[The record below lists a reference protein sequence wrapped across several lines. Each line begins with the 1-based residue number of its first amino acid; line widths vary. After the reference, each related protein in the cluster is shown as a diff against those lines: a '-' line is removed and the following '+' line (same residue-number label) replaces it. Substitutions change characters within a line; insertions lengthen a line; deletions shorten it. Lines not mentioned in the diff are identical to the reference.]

1 MDRGSGPSNARF
13 LEDVGAVAARLEP
26 GEGHSQGIVKAIAG
40 RDILCAVV
48 VMMVVGTV
56 VRGIL
61 DLARRPANHRSRVF
75 MHGASIVVSR
85 PLG

>member
-26 GEGHSQGIVKAIAG
+26 AEGHNQGIVKAIAG

-48 VMMVVGTV
+48 VMVVVGTV

-61 DLARRPANHRSRVF
+61 DLESGLLSMSSVNLRL
-75 MHGASIVVSR
+75 
-85 PLG
+85 LGEKMAY